1 MPDSLSQVLELIDA
15 ANALDPN
22 IELDENGNSVAKEL
36 LYSQRMSET
45 LSQFCESAS
54 AHLQIAARAQHIERW
69 RSPRSDYPL
78 GKVGYKQWRLNLLRY
93 HAERAAELMLRAG
106 YDDNDT
112 AIVKNLI
119 TKKKLKTNSDSQT
132 LEDIVCL
139 VFLEHYLDSF
149 AAKHSDEKVIDILQK
164 TWKKMS
170 ENGHRAALKLK
181 YSPDMETLIKQA
193 LA

>member
-45 LSQFCESAS
+45 LSQFFTSAS